1 MKKNLFLS
9 INLKDINYDRCL
21 VKQYIVNRHC
31 GSSLDTFIK
40 MGGVEPHSQEEIE
53 YIKNMSQPYL
63 NVEEKTVLRNELTF
77 NVELEALEVRLIEI
91 KFY

>member
-1 MKKNLFLS
+1 M
-9 INLKDINYDRCL
+9 
-21 VKQYIVNRHC
+21 
-31 GSSLDTFIK
+31 K